1 MLWPYRDWSIRAWI
15 IVRLSL
21 SLSLSLME
29 TLALVIAFPPLAWW
43 SCCVLYLC
51 MVRRLSEV
59 VLSFTVSIYNFVWIH
74 FICVQMEV
82 WLWARFESCF
92 PSPFPNFLRPWSFL
106 IPFLPSLQ
114 LLFSLE
120 TRTSHAHSQKAE
132 IKRKFPKERFK
143 TLGDGRWFK
152 ILSNGAI
159 PPPSH
164 QILLTYAH
172 LHSPHPIFLASPNSY
187 YSECEWI
194 VRWERGKKGKR
205 RNFFFKDCFF
215 LRVKL
220 IEVRLRSPIIVIL
233 SPFLLS
239 FFLRLWN
246 QGACF

>member
-1 MLWPYRDWSIRAWI
+1 MHLARGNRNLEVFCKTCFTCLAMPYLPCI
-15 IVRLSL
+15 IDPALGAMAVSWLIYTCVDNCSPLSL

-114 LLFSLE
+114 LLFSSE
-120 TRTSHAHSQKAE
+120 TRTSHAYSQSWRLSPNFQKW
-132 IKRKFPKERFK
+132 RFK
-143 TLGDGRWFK
+143 MMGDERWFE
-152 ILSNGAI
+152 ITLVLTDGAI

-164 QILLTYAH
+164 RILLTYAH
-172 LHSPHPIFLASPNSY
+172 LHSPHPISLISLISY
-187 YSECEWI
+187 HSECILNWLLNREEK
-194 VRWERGKKGKR
+194 RKGEDKK
-205 RNFFFKDCFF
+205 N
-215 LRVKL
+215 
-220 IEVRLRSPIIVIL
+220 
-233 SPFLLS
+233 
-239 FFLRLWN
+239 N
-246 QGACF
+246 